1 MIIQTSSNRLHFQIQ
16 WLLCSLMCYQTMRAH
31 AILHIACRTFYGRS
45 RQRGFLRRVLRWLLY
60 TIRSNTIQ
68 SVSMCLCV
76 CVRVF
81 LVMLDWKD
89 SFEKIIA
96 LQANC
101 LFFLFVIVDLSG
113 WKESLL
119 LKLFYLYVSVYQCLS
134 LFIHSS
140 SATSILLISVRG
152 HFRWSSPYGWAPVMP
167 HLLECMISSDRSSGS
182 SQTADSG
189 NSGNPTQFTGI

>member
-1 MIIQTSSNRLHFQIQ
+1 MIIQTSSNRLHFHIQ

-68 SVSMCLCV
+68 SMSMCLCV

-81 LVMLDWKD
+81 LVMLDLKD

-96 LQANC
+96 LEANC
-101 LFFLFVIVDLSG
+101 LFFSLRDCWFVWMKGILAL
-113 WKESLL
+113 ET
-119 LKLFYLYVSVYQCLS
+119 FLYVSVYQCLS

>member
-1 MIIQTSSNRLHFQIQ
+1 MPFCT
-16 WLLCSLMCYQTMRAH
+16 LLA
-31 AILHIACRTFYGRS
+31 ARS
-45 RQRGFLRRVLRWLLY
+45 TADLANVGFWDECWDNY
-60 TIRSNTIQ
+60 CIPYDPIRYSPCPC
-68 SVSMCLCV
+68 VCV

-167 HLLECMISSDRSSGS
+167 HLLECMILSDRSSGS